1 MESKQEQTEA
11 NDFTVKCNACGL
23 TYENW
28 TGSTPCCGS
37 IAFLVEDGQV
47 TKKISLFAS
56 LSGEPIAPVT
66 VNLRSKQ

>member
-23 TYENW
+23 KYENW

-37 IAFLVEDGQV
+37 IAFMVQDGQV

-56 LSGEPIAPVT
+56 LSGAPMAPVT
-66 VNLRSKQ
+66 IDFSKK